1 MQYNWVKKMVYIG
14 REIIG
19 LEYLDQ
25 VAEMDHWAFGP
36 HHLWTEP
43 DTGNIIRYF
52 KSDLLHDRELQ
63 VFIDLLILSW
73 SKREGGREGG
83 GLRPVFK
90 EIYEL
95 M

>member
-52 KSDLLHDRELQ
+52 KADLLHDRELQ
-63 VFIDLLILSW
+63 VFIDLLILQ
-73 SKREGGREGG
+73 G
-83 GLRPVFK
+83 VH
-90 EIYEL
+90 
-95 M
+95 

>member
-63 VFIDLLILSW
+63 VFIFLLILSW
-73 SKREGGREGG
+73 RKREG
-83 GLRPVFK
+83 F
-90 EIYEL
+90 
-95 M
+95 